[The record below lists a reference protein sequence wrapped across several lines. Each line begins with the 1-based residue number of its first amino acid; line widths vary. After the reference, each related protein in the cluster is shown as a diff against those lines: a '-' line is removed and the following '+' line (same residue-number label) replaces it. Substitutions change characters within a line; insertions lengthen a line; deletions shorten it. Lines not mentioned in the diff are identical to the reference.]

1 MAPMDR
7 HPAAGPLARETHSLG
22 STPVHVSRLALGSAP
37 LGGMLHS
44 VPDQVATDVVQ
55 TALDAGLTYVDTA
68 PHYGRGVAEERLRQA
83 LAGRPRD
90 SFVLSTKVGRLIVP
104 AEGPADTAEFH
115 DAGTT
120 KAVFDFSADGVKRSL
135 ADSLERLGLDRV
147 DVVLIHDP
155 DDHVDEAIGEAYPV
169 LAEWRDQGV
178 VGAIGVGMNQ
188 GAVPTRFV
196 RETDIDCVLLAG
208 RYTLIDQAGQ
218 ADILPAAAE
227 RGVSIIIG
235 GVFNSGVLADPRPDA
250 TFNYHQ
256 APADLI
262 ERARAIRDVC
272 TEHGVT
278 LPAAALRFPQA
289 HPAVTT
295 VLMGA
300 RSTDEVAGNLAAFDA
315 EIPLALWADLGE
327 RGLLPE
333 AEAALRTGSR

>member
-1 MAPMDR
+1 MQ
-7 HPAAGPLARETHSLG
+7 
-22 STPVHVSRLALGSAP
+22 
-37 LGGMLHS
+37 HS
-44 VPDQVATDVVQ
+44 VPDQVAVDVVGA
-55 TALDAGLTYVDTA
+55 ALDAGLTFVDTA
-68 PHYGRGVAEERLRQA
+68 PHYGRGVAEERLSKA

-90 SFVLSTKVGRLIVP
+90 SFVLSTKVGRIIVP
-104 AEGPADTAEFH
+104 ADGPADTSEFH
-115 DAGTT
+115 DAGAT
-120 KAVFDFSADGVKRSL
+120 KAVLDFSAEGVKRSL
-135 ADSLERLGLDRV
+135 AESLERLGLDRV

-155 DDHVDEAIGEAYPV
+155 DDHADQAIAEAYPV
-169 LAEWRDQGV
+169 LAQWRDQGV

-188 GAVPTRFV
+188 GAVPTRFI

-208 RYTLIDQAGQ
+208 RYTLLDQEGQ

-250 TFNYHQ
+250 TFNYSQ
-256 APADLI
+256 APAELI
-262 ERARAIRDVC
+262 QRAQAIRQVC

-300 RSTDEVAGNLAAFDA
+300 RSTEEVSGNLAAFDA
-315 EIPLALWADLGE
+315 DIPDGLWADLGE
-327 RGLLPE
+327 RGLLPA
-333 AEAALRTGSR
+333 AEVALRTGG

>member
-1 MAPMDR
+1 MTPMDQ
-7 HPAAGPLARETHSLG
+7 HPAAGPLARETRRIG
-22 STPVHVSRLALGSAP
+22 STDVQVSRLSLGSAP
-37 LGGMLHS
+37 LGGMGTS
-44 VPDQVATDVVQ
+44 VPDEVATAVVQ
-55 TALDAGLTYVDTA
+55 SALDAGLTYVDTA
-68 PHYGRGVAEERLRQA
+68 PHYGRGVAEQRLRRA

-90 SFVLSTKVGRLIVP
+90 SFVLSTKVGRLIEPVD
-104 AEGPADTAEFH
+104 GPADTTEFQ
-115 DAGTT
+115 DAGAT

-135 ADSLERLGLDRV
+135 SDSLERLGLDRV

-155 DDHVDEAIGEAYPV
+155 DDYADQAISEAYPV

-250 TFNYHQ
+250 TFNYSQ

-289 HPAVTT
+289 HPAVAT

-300 RSTDEVAGNLAAFDA
+300 RSTEEVAANLAAFDA
-315 EIPLALWADLGE
+315 EIPPALWSDLGE

-333 AEAALRTGSR
+333 AEVDLRTGGR